1 MTTLNVIEAVREAML
16 EEMRRDPAVFV
27 MGEDV
32 GRRGG
37 VFLATKG
44 LIEEFGEQRVIDTP
58 LAEASIAGVAVGA
71 AMAGM
76 RPIAEMQFA
85 DFIWPAINQIIGE
98 AARIRYGS
106 KGKLQVPMVVRSPY
120 GGHVRGGLYHSQSV
134 EACFAHA
141 PGLKVVAPATP
152 YDAKGLLKAAIR
164 DDDPVIFLEHK
175 RAYRSVRGEVPDYDY
190 TLPIG
195 AADIKREGSDATI
208 ITYGLTLHYSLQ
220 AAEELAA
227 DRTDR
232 TDRANVEVLDLRSLR
247 PIDAETILA
256 SVRKTNRALVVHEDN
271 AAVSVGSEVS
281 ALIAENAFDSLD
293 APVMRCAGPEIP
305 AMPFAPTLEARYMTT
320 PDKIAAKL
328 RELLAY

>member
-1 MTTLNVIEAVREAML
+1 MAAVTVIEAIRDAMR
-16 EEMRRDPAVFV
+16 EEMQRDPSVFV

-37 VFLATKG
+37 VFLATKDF
-44 LIEEFGEQRVIDTP
+44 LDEFGEMRVVDTP
-58 LAEASIAGVAVGA
+58 LAEASIAGIAVGA
-71 AMAGM
+71 ALSGL
-76 RPIAEMQFA
+76 RPIAEVQFA
-85 DFIWPAINQIIGE
+85 DFIWPTVNQMIGE

-106 KGKLQVPMVVRSPY
+106 NGKLNAPMVLRSPY

-134 EACFAHA
+134 ESYFAHT

-164 DDDPVIFLEHK
+164 DDDPVIVLEHK
-175 RAYRSVRGEVPDYDY
+175 RTYRSVRGETPDEDY
-190 TLPIG
+190 VVPIG
-195 AADIKREGSDATI
+195 SAEVKREGTDASI

-220 AAEELAA
+220 AAAELENEG
-227 DRTDR
+227 
-232 TDRANVEVLDLRSLR
+232 ANVEVVDLRTLR
-247 PIDAETILA
+247 PLDTETVLA
-256 SVRKTNRALVVHEDN
+256 SVRKTSKALVVHEDN

-281 ALIAENAFDSLD
+281 ALIAEHAFEHLD

-305 AMPFAPTLEARYMTT
+305 AMPFAPTLEAAYMPTAE
-320 PDKIAAKL
+320 KIAARL

>member
-1 MTTLNVIEAVREAML
+1 MATLNVIEAVREAML

-44 LIEEFGEQRVIDTP
+44 FIEEFGEQRVLDTP

-71 AMAGM
+71 AMGGM

-85 DFIWPAINQIIGE
+85 DFIWPAVNQIIGE

-106 KGKLQVPMVVRSPY
+106 KGKVHVPMVVRSPY
-120 GGHVRGGLYHSQSV
+120 GGHVRGGLYHSQNV
-134 EACFAHA
+134 EAYFAHT
-141 PGLKVVAPATP
+141 PGLKVVTPATP

-164 DDDPVIFLEHK
+164 DDDPVIVLEHK
-175 RAYRSVRGEVPDYDY
+175 RTYRSVRGEVPEEDYVV
-190 TLPIG
+190 PIG
-195 AADIKREGSDATI
+195 SADVKREGSDATI
-208 ITYGLTLHYSLQ
+208 VTYGLTLHYSLQ
-220 AAEELAA
+220 AAEMLAEEGA
-227 DRTDR
+227 S
-232 TDRANVEVLDLRSLR
+232 VEVVDLRSVR
-247 PIDAETILA
+247 PIDAEAVVA
-256 SVRKTNRALVVHEDN
+256 SVQKTSRALVVHEDN
-271 AAVSVGSEVS
+271 AAVSVGAEVS

-305 AMPFAPTLEARYMTT
+305 AMPFAPTLEAVYMPTA
-320 PDKIAAKL
+320 DKIAARL